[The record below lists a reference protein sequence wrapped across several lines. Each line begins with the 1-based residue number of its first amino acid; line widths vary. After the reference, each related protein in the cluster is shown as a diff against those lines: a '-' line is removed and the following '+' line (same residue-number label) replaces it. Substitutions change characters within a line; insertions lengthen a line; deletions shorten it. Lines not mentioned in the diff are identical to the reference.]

1 MPLLNQVL
9 AIEKG
14 HKSRA
19 EQGLTKAYQQ
29 LQKTDLLDG
38 LEKTYQPKDEEGDQL
53 PPDSK
58 RLQLRVGEVIDGVSR
73 DLVEFLDITLTKDVA
88 NCSAKA
94 DLMVD
99 GQTLVK
105 DVPVTTLLFLE
116 KKLTDLHTFIN
127 KLPVLNPA
135 YDWRYDDARACF
147 VTEPRQTART
157 VKIEEP
163 VMLAPAT
170 EKHPAQVQLRAKD
183 VLAGYWT
190 TVNLSGALPAQRV
203 NALRTRVEKLQ
214 DAVKTAREA
223 ANSQNVENQKLGEKL
238 FGYLLAE

>member
-14 HKSRA
+14 HKNRA
-19 EQGLTKAYQQ
+19 EQGLTKAYQT
-29 LQKTDLLDG
+29 LQKADLLDG

-58 RLQLRVGEVIDGVSR
+58 RLQLRADEVIAAVTA
-73 DLVEFLDITLTKDVA
+73 DLGEFFDITLTKDAA

-94 DLMVD
+94 DLVVD

-116 KKLTDLHTFIN
+116 KKLTDLHTFIS

-135 YDWRYDDARACF
+135 YDWRYDDARACH

-157 VKIEEP
+157 MKIEEP

-183 VLAGYWT
+183 VLVGYWT

-203 NALRTRVEKLQ
+203 NQLKGRVEKLQ
-214 DAVKTAREA
+214 DAVKAAREA
-223 ANSQNVENQKLGEKL
+223 ANSIEVEHQKMGEKL

>member
-29 LQKTDLLDG
+29 LQKSDLLDG

-58 RLQLRVGEVIDGVSR
+58 RLQLRVGEVIDGVTR
-73 DLVEFLDITLTKDVA
+73 DLSEFVDITLTKDVA

-94 DLMVD
+94 DLVVD
-99 GQTLVK
+99 GQTLAK
-105 DVPVTTLLFLE
+105 DIPVTTLLFLE
-116 KKLTDLHTFIN
+116 KKLTDLHTFVN

-170 EKHPAQVQLRAKD
+170 DKHPAQVQLRAKD

-214 DAVKTAREA
+214 DAVKAAREA

>member
-58 RLQLRVGEVIDGVSR
+58 RLQLRVAEVIDGVSR
-73 DLVEFLDITLTKDVA
+73 DLVEYFDITLTKDVA

-94 DLMVD
+94 DLVVE

-135 YDWRYDDARACF
+135 YEWRYDDARACY

-214 DAVKTAREA
+214 DAVKAAREA
-223 ANSQNVENQKLGEKL
+223 ANSQSVENQKIGEKL

>member
-1 MPLLNQVL
+1 VPLLNQIL

-14 HKSRA
+14 SKNRA
-19 EQGLTKAYQQ
+19 EQGLTKAYQL
-29 LQKTDLLDG
+29 LQKADLLEG

-58 RLQLRVGEVIDGVSR
+58 RLQVRAPEVIKSVSQ
-73 DLVEFLDITLTKDVA
+73 DLLGYLDITLTKDAA
-88 NCSAKA
+88 NCTAKA
-94 DLMVD
+94 DVVVD
-99 GQTLVK
+99 GQVIAN

-116 KKLTDLHTFIN
+116 KKLADLHTFFS

-135 YDWRYDDARACF
+135 YDWRSDDARDCY

-157 VKIEEP
+157 NKIEEP
-163 VMLAPAT
+163 VMLAAAT

-183 VLAGYWT
+183 VLVGYWT
-190 TVNLSGALPAQRV
+190 TVNLSGALPASRV
-203 NALRTRVEKLQ
+203 NELKARVEKLQ
-214 DAVKTAREA
+214 DAVKAAREA
-223 ANSQNVENQKLGEKL
+223 ANSCNVEHQHIGEKI

>member
-14 HKSRA
+14 SKNRA
-19 EQGLTKAYQQ
+19 EQGLTKAYQL
-29 LQKTDLLDG
+29 LQKTELLDG

-58 RLQLRVGEVIDGVSR
+58 RLQVRVPEVIAGVAQ
-73 DLVEFLDITLTKDVA
+73 DLSGFLDITLTKDVA

-94 DLMVD
+94 DLVVD
-99 GQTLVK
+99 GVTLAK

-116 KKLTDLHTFIN
+116 KKLTDLHTFFS

-135 YDWRYDDARACF
+135 YEWRYDSARGCY

-157 VKIEEP
+157 NKIEEP

-183 VLAGYWT
+183 VLVGYWT
-190 TVNLSGALPAQRV
+190 TVNLSGALPAARV
-203 NALRTRVEKLQ
+203 NELKSRVEKLQ

-223 ANSQNVENQKLGEKL
+223 ANSMETQNQELGAKL
-238 FGYLLAE
+238 FNYLLAE

>member
-29 LQKTDLLDG
+29 LQKSDLLDG

-58 RLQLRVGEVIDGVSR
+58 RLQLRVAEVIDGVSR
-73 DLVEFLDITLTKDVA
+73 DLAEYFDITLTKDVA

-94 DLMVD
+94 DLVVD
-99 GQTLVK
+99 GQTLAK

-135 YDWRYDDARACF
+135 YEWRYDDARACY

-214 DAVKTAREA
+214 DAVKAAREA
-223 ANSQNVENQKLGEKL
+223 ANSQSVENQKIGEKL